1 MADNFAARPSL
12 VLAPTRRRRAAI
24 AFGPPVKDFAN
35 FADSDDAGRKRVV
48 VDGIRL
54 LLSHL
59 VMKLK

>member
-1 MADNFAARPSL
+1 M
-12 VLAPTRRRRAAI
+12 LAPTRRRRAAI
-24 AFGPPVKDFAN
+24 DFGPPVKDFAN
-35 FADSDDAGRKRVV
+35 FAGTDDTGRKRIV